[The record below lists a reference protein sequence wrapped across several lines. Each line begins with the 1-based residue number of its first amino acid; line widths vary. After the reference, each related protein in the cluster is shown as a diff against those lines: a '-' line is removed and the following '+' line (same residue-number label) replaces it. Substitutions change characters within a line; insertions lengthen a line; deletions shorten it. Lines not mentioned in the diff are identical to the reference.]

1 MLKTM
6 IPTTSYTAFGIPWGI
21 IDQRLIIS
29 ARTVLAFRGLHQIA
43 VDRSRSVGLFMV
55 LAFWS
60 SAAVSS
66 TETSAELCREGGG
79 GGGGEGS
86 CHKPP
91 GAPQAAW
98 FRTSHVSGPVHKA
111 SRHQPGIAALPIPR
125 SVGPLRQ
132 STRDLMVLL
141 IQGWYR
147 LDSSWADSNHTATW
161 FHAM

>member
-1 MLKTM
+1 MCLVKYQVASIMLKTM

-29 ARTVLAFRGLHQIA
+29 ARTVSAFRGLHQIA

-79 GGGGEGS
+79 GWGGRGFL
-86 CHKPP
+86 
-91 GAPQAAW
+91 PQAA
-98 FRTSHVSGPVHKA
+98 RCATSRMVQDKPCFGACPQSIASPARYRRVADPSLRRAAAAIHSG
-111 SRHQPGIAALPIPR
+111 
-125 SVGPLRQ
+125 
-132 STRDLMVLL
+132 
-141 IQGWYR
+141 
-147 LDSSWADSNHTATW
+147 LDSPAHPRVVQT
-161 FHAM
+161 

>member
-1 MLKTM
+1 MCLVKYQVASIMLKTM

-66 TETSAELCREGGG
+66 TETSAELCRGGG
-79 GGGGEGS
+79 ARVPATS
-86 CHKPP
+86 RPVRHKPHGSGQAMFRGLSTKHRVTSP
-91 GAPQAAW
+91 VSPRCRSLAP
-98 FRTSHVSGPVHKA
+98 SG
-111 SRHQPGIAALPIPR
+111 RCGN
-125 SVGPLRQ
+125 PLG
-132 STRDLMVLL
+132 T
-141 IQGWYR
+141 
-147 LDSSWADSNHTATW
+147 
-161 FHAM
+161 